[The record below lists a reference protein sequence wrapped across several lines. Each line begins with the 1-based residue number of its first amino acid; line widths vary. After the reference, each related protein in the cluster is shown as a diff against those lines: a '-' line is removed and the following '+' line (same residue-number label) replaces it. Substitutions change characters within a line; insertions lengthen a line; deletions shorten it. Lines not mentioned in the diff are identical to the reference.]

1 MLKRLKAEEMP
12 GNHAIGFD
20 LGGTQVRAAL
30 VWDGEVLARTAAATD
45 ISGPKAVMRQFLALA
60 AEVRGDLPE
69 SAIKAVGV
77 AAPGP
82 LDTVSGVVDHI
93 PTLPGWDQFPLRRSL
108 EEAFGLPVAVENDG
122 IAAAYG
128 EWKHGAGRG
137 LDNLVYA
144 TVSTGLGGGAVVDGR
159 LMHGRL
165 GMGAHI
171 GHFQIVPNGPVCS
184 CGTKGCFEALAAGT
198 ALGKRARTAAS
209 SNPDGFLGKR
219 AATSEVLSKDVVD
232 GAREGD
238 AECVRLMAEEADYL
252 GVGFT
257 GLIHIFSPD
266 VVIMGGGVSKAFDLL
281 SDGIHAVIRRDAMAP
296 FKDVKVVPAEL
307 GDNAGLVG
315 AASLALSLVNEDAT
329 VGG

>member
-1 MLKRLKAEEMP
+1 MSRNL
-12 GNHAIGFD
+12 AIGFD

-30 VWDGEVLARTAAATD
+30 VDGGEVLARASAPTD
-45 ISGPKAVMRQFLALA
+45 VAGPLAVMEQFRTLA
-60 AEVRGDLPE
+60 AEVRAGFASE
-69 SAIKAVGV
+69 RVSAVGV
-77 AAPGP
+77 SAPGP

-93 PTLPGWDQFPLRRSL
+93 PTLPGWDQFPLRAAL
-108 EEAFGLPVAVENDG
+108 EDVFGLPVAVENDG

-159 LMHGRL
+159 LMHGRR

-171 GHFQIVPNGPVCS
+171 GHFRIVPDGPLCS
-184 CGTKGCFEALAAGT
+184 CGAPGCFEAMAAGT
-198 ALGKRARTAAS
+198 ALGKRAKQIAAL
-209 SNPDGFLGKR
+209 NPEGYLGRKR
-219 AATSEVLSKDVVD
+219 AAGEVLSKDAVD
-232 GAREGD
+232 GARLRD
-238 AECVRLMAEEADYL
+238 PECVELIREEAEYL

-266 VVIMGGGVSKAFDLL
+266 IVVMGGGVSKAFDLL
-281 SDGIHAVIRRDAMAP
+281 DDGMHAVIRRDAMAP
-296 FKDVKVVPAEL
+296 FKEVRVVPAEL

-315 AASLALSLVNEDAT
+315 AAALALSLVNQNAAT
-329 VGG
+329 GD

>member
-1 MLKRLKAEEMP
+1 MLKRLRAEEMP

-30 VWDGEVLARTAAATD
+30 VRDGEVLVRTAAATD
-45 ISGPKAVMRQFLALA
+45 IAGPAAVMRQFRNLA
-60 AEVRGDLPE
+60 AMVRGDLPE
-69 SAIKAVGV
+69 SEIKAVGV

-93 PTLPGWDQFPLRRSL
+93 PTLPGWDQFPLRRAL
-108 EEAFGLPVAVENDG
+108 ADAFGLPVAVENDG
-122 IAAAYG
+122 TAAACG

-137 LDNLVYA
+137 LDNIVYA

-159 LMHGRL
+159 LMHGRR

-184 CGTKGCFEALAAGT
+184 CGTRGCFEALAAGT
-198 ALGKRARTAAS
+198 ALGKRAKAAAAA
-209 SNPDGFLGKR
+209 NPNGYLGHR
-219 AATSEVLSKDVVD
+219 AATAEVLSKDVVE
-232 GAREGD
+232 GARQGD

-315 AASLALSLVNEDAT
+315 AASLALDLIKQPAAI
-329 VGG
+329 GG